1 MSATLRKTKLSK
13 VIGFAGKVPVHSF
26 FGAEDPDPN
35 ANSSGAGDNSGGGND
50 NGGEDPNTG
59 KTPEQ
64 IEAEEAKQRANSEAK
79 ARRLENDRL
88 KQENADLKKAQEDAA
103 RKEKSDLENTQKD
116 LTAATE
122 SLTKREQV
130 LERNL
135 VETAILKFADFT
147 WHDVDLVVAALNKDE
162 IKVDLDTGAVTGH
175 EDELKRIAKDKPFL
189 VASSKKQKKEDQNN
203 GGNNGQ
209 QNQQRGAS
217 GSNPGGAGQ
226 QQVNQAVA
234 NREKLISS
242 SPALRALGRR

>member
-1 MSATLRKTKLSK
+1 MSATLRKTQLSN
-13 VIGFAGKVPVHSF
+13 VIGFAGKVPVFSF

-35 ANSSGAGDNSGGGND
+35 ANSGAGSNSGGEPNG
-50 NGGEDPNTG
+50 GGEDPNAG
-59 KTPEQ
+59 KTP
-64 IEAEEAKQRANSEAK
+64 AEIKLEEDKQKANSEAK
-79 ARRLENDRL
+79 QRRLENEQL
-88 KQENADLKKAQEDAA
+88 KAENQKLKEAQEAQE
-103 RKEKSDLENTQKD
+103 RKEKTDLENAQKD

-135 VETAILKFADFT
+135 VETAILKFSDFT
-147 WHDVDLVVAALNKDE
+147 WHDVDLVVAALNKGE
-162 IKVDLDTGAVTGH
+162 IKVDLDTGEVTGH
-175 EDELKRIAKDKPFL
+175 EDELKRIAKEKPFL
-189 VASSKKQKKEDQNN
+189 VASSKKQKKEEQN

>member
-26 FGAEDPDPN
+26 FGAEDPENQSDSGTGGSKAGGE
-35 ANSSGAGDNSGGGND
+35 AND
-50 NGGEDPNTG
+50 GGEDPNAG

-88 KQENADLKKAQEDAA
+88 KQENADLKKAQEDAE
-103 RKEKSDLENTQKD
+103 RKEKSDLENARKD
-116 LTAATE
+116 LTKATE
-122 SLTKREQV
+122 TLSKRDKV

-135 VETAILKFADFT
+135 VETAILKFADFS
-147 WHDVDLVVAALNKDE
+147 WHDIDLVVAAIKPDQL
-162 IKVDLDTGAVTGH
+162 KVDLDTGEVTGH

-189 VASSKKQKKEDQNN
+189 VASSKKQKKEEQSNN
-203 GGNNGQ
+203 GGQ
-209 QNQQRGAS
+209 QQPRGAS

-226 QQVNQAVA
+226 QQVNEALA
-234 NREKLISS
+234 NRAELIKK
-242 SPALRALGRR
+242 SPALRALGRQ